1 MLNYLIKKVLLM
13 RYFNF
18 KIFVFGLFLLIS
30 SISIENINAQNI
42 DSSRYFN
49 PITDDI
55 AKKLPPLEAL
65 IDSAIAN
72 SPLVKIEE
80 LQADYNTY
88 EIKSAKNKW
97 LNHIYLDAEFDAG
110 NWLYRDRNELL
121 TIDWY
126 NYESRRVSYYA
137 GFSVRFPLVDIF
149 DRRNQINLKK
159 KLKEISLVTR
169 QHRIREVKEAVVTT
183 YNELIQQQ
191 NLLRISNEYQQYAN
205 IYMPIAEMEFKNGE
219 IPASELQRLKDYQ
232 TRGEIAFA
240 DIVMA
245 FNDAYWRLEE
255 IVGMKFNLINVLN

>member
-1 MLNYLIKKVLLM
+1 MKYFGCSLVKVTLL
-13 RYFNF
+13 F
-18 KIFVFGLFLLIS
+18 ILFLLNS
-30 SISIENINAQNI
+30 NVLAQKV

-55 AKKLPPLEAL
+55 SKKLPPLEAL
-65 IDSAIAN
+65 IDSAIEN
-72 SPLVKIEE
+72 SPLVRIEE

-88 EIKSAKNKW
+88 EINSAKKKW
-97 LNHIYLDAEFDAG
+97 LSHIYLDAEFDAG

-137 GFSVRFPLVDIF
+137 GFSIRFPLVDIF

-159 KLKEISLVTR
+159 KQKEIALVTR
-169 QHRIREVKEAVVTT
+169 EHRVREVREAVVTT

-191 NLLRISNEYQQYAN
+191 NLLQISNEYQQYAN

-232 TRGEIAFA
+232 TRGELAFA
-240 DIVMA
+240 EIIKA